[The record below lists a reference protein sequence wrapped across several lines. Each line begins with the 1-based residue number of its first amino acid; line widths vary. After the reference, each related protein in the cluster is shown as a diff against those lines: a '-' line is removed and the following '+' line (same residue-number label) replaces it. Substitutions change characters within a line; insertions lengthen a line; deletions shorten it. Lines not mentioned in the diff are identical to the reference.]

1 MFPRSNI
8 RAHEFFRPR
17 LVGQKLG
24 FSRRVENIVST
35 VDGLRA
41 TQQLGQ
47 AVDGAGG
54 LAHHDVR
61 VGQPSGVE
69 QIGRQRGVAAFV
81 RLALEVVVRE
91 QAAGRPASGLPS
103 PRSLS
108 RRGLAVVSEG
118 RGDLGVR
125 FDRLNELGG
134 VGTGPFGEAEDDDV
148 HVRLAARVRA
158 PGEGAVGEVDLQAA
172 AVEQHR
178 PELRHLLA
186 LRDGIGGHEADARG
200 AALDV
205 APRGDE
211 PRRDVV
217 QRAAA
222 LARRGH
228 AVDLCALGR
237 RLVLGADE
245 RRVAEDVVAV
255 RRRQHRRPVQFQ
267 GVAVHDARRG
277 AQRNA
282 HVGLAE
288 LQAEARV
295 HDVVHNPQRGLRDAR
310 RKLAQFD
317 AEELVHVHDREIGG
331 EIFRGV
337 RVRGG
342 GAQFAD
348 DLDLQRAQLAVG
360 DDEEVA
366 AAARRVQEAQRAE
379 FVLETLQRGAAV
391 RVLAR
396 PQPLE
401 LGAQVVQEQRLD
413 DLQDVLLGGVVGA
426 LGAAG
431 RGLHDGLEQRAE
443 DGGRDGGPVE
453 AARVEQRLAHG
464 RVEVGNA
471 QRAAEQGAVDVREA
485 RQIFVQRL
493 LAAVLRRVEHLEQ
506 PRQPRPQVRA
516 VLARAGF
523 QQVEEDVA
531 RLEDA
536 GVVREQAEDGAHQEP
551 LQVVAGIAG
560 GFQRVVQAAHA
571 FGRAHVDRVLIPEG
585 APLHAQDEAEGFDV
599 AGQVGQG
606 EARFAALVAVEQHE
620 GLGSRTGVG
629 SAAGRVRA
637 ARRNTYRPVRVR
649 RPGCG
654 RRSSVR
660 PAARRARTGQC
671 SRRNRRAA

>member
-1 MFPRSNI
+1 MWSIIHNAVSAM
-8 RAHEFFRPR
+8 RA
-17 LVGQKLG
+17 G
-24 FSRRVENIVST
+24 N
-35 VDGLRA
+35 
-41 TQQLGQ
+41 
-47 AVDGAGG
+47 
-54 LAHHDVR
+54 
-61 VGQPSGVE
+61 
-69 QIGRQRGVAAFV
+69 
-81 RLALEVVVRE
+81 
-91 QAAGRPASGLPS
+91 S
-103 PRSLS
+103 PNSMPK
-108 RRGLAVVSEG
+108 
-118 RGDLGVR
+118 
-125 FDRLNELGG
+125 NW
-134 VGTGPFGEAEDDDV
+134 
-148 HVRLAARVRA
+148 
-158 PGEGAVGEVDLQAA
+158 
-172 AVEQHR
+172 
-178 PELRHLLA
+178 
-186 LRDGIGGHEADARG
+186 
-200 AALDV
+200 
-205 APRGDE
+205 
-211 PRRDVV
+211 
-217 QRAAA
+217 
-222 LARRGH
+222 
-228 AVDLCALGR
+228 
-237 RLVLGADE
+237 
-245 RRVAEDVVAV
+245 
-255 RRRQHRRPVQFQ
+255 
-267 GVAVHDARRG
+267 
-277 AQRNA
+277 
-282 HVGLAE
+282 
-288 LQAEARV
+288 
-295 HDVVHNPQRGLRDAR
+295 
-310 RKLAQFD
+310 
-317 AEELVHVHDREIGG
+317 VHVHDREVGG

-348 DLDLQRAQLAVG
+348 DLDLQGAQLAVG

-379 FVLETLQRGAAV
+379 FVLEALQRGAAV

-426 LGAAG
+426 RGAAG

-485 RQIFVQRL
+485 RQIFVERP

-551 LQVVAGIAG
+551 LQVVAGVAG

-585 APLHAQDEAEGFDV
+585 APLHAQDEAEIFDV

-606 EARFAALVAVEQHE
+606 EARFAALVAVEQRE
-620 GLGSRTGVG
+620 GLKVAQELVARPVAFGQRVEIRTGLFACGVQAAAGALLFDQQHAGPEQVDPAGGVVEPLDVLLVARDGAPPHPEDLEELVIEALRLALLAGGVPPPLGERRGAGAHLVPRQSHQVG
-629 SAAGRVRA
+629 SSLRG
-637 ARRNTYRPVRVR
+637 
-649 RPGCG
+649 
-654 RRSSVR
+654 
-660 PAARRARTGQC
+660 
-671 SRRNRRAA
+671 